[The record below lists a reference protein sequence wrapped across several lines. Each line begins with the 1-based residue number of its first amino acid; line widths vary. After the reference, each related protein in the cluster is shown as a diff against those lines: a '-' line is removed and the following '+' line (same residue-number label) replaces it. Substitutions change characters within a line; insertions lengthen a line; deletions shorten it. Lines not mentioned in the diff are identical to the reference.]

1 MTQWTILLHLLSSG
15 IILRMDLIL
24 SLTAV
29 NTANSFPLH
38 MMETNPGPTIL
49 IISRAK
55 SEAAH
60 NLGAR
65 VILNNQSFDMYI
77 YICVY
82 IIYIYIG
89 HGKVTVCGKFASG
102 TKEPNVC
109 SRLCRNCFPKVKQN
123 EGPGA
128 FSTCS
133 MLWLK
138 PLPNAKLFF
147 RFSGKVTP

>member
-1 MTQWTILLHLLSSG
+1 MAYSINGSFLWLYIWEYEPHTRTRIRIEASFGSLQLQDGVCYFFWSNWDFSLLVYNVNWHITQWTILLHLLSSG

-65 VILNNQSFDMYI
+65 VILNNQSFDT
-77 YICVY
+77 C
-82 IIYIYIG
+82 IYIYTYVYI
-89 HGKVTVCGKFASG
+89 
-102 TKEPNVC
+102 
-109 SRLCRNCFPKVKQN
+109 
-123 EGPGA
+123 
-128 FSTCS
+128 
-133 MLWLK
+133 
-138 PLPNAKLFF
+138 
-147 RFSGKVTP
+147 